1 MLIRGLGPLLD
12 LRKAGRLPSDVVMI
26 DLSDDPID
34 EQFAQRYSHQHGVIR
49 STDNVETLDLRVLV
63 GLHITVFAKTLDE
76 RTNRLFI
83 RLQEQA
89 REVVLFLSDWLAY
102 GDDTQLGI
110 VWRKG
115 WTDSK
120 PYPGDPA

>member
-12 LRKAGRLPSDVVMI
+12 LRKAGRLPSDVVML
-26 DLSDDPID
+26 DLSDDPLD

-63 GLHITVFAKTLDE
+63 GLHVTVFAKTLDE
-76 RTNRLFI
+76 RTNRLFL

-89 REVVLFLSDWLAY
+89 KEVVLFLSDWLAY
-102 GDDTQLGI
+102 ADDTQLGI

>member
-12 LRKAGRLPSDVVMI
+12 LRKAGRLPSDAVML

-63 GLHITVFAKTLDE
+63 GLHVTVFAKTLDE
-76 RTNRLFI
+76 RTNRLFL

-102 GDDTQLGI
+102 GDNTQLGI